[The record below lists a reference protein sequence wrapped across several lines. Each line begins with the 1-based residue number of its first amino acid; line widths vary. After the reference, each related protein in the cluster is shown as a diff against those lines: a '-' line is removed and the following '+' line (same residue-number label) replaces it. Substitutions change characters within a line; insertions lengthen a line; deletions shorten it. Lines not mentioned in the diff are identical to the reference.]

1 MGFLRKVGRKIKRG
15 VKKLFKSKLGRI
27 LGGIGLS
34 MIFWGGA
41 QALFGQ
47 TQWWQQMQTGLSK
60 LKKPFGT
67 TDVTNAVNET
77 SKVMDAA
84 TASKDIVTPTV
95 TKDIPLIDKVSST
108 ASSAARSVN
117 LPMENIKPNLNIDL
131 TPPNPLD
138 LKTPTF
144 AERAG
149 GAVRDFLTPDGG
161 RRIKEYFGESFVP
174 DVAKGV
180 VTNVAMDA
188 VAGTPEQPFVGGGI
202 MPTPVQEQAQA
213 AYMADLNTA
222 MPQSGIQNF
231 QQAQQS
237 LLYGTLSPFYLQEQA
252 RMYG

>member
-1 MGFLRKVGRKIKRG
+1 MGFLRKLGKKIKKG
-15 VKKLFKSKLGRI
+15 VKKLFKSKIGRI

-77 SKVMDAA
+77 NKIMDATK
-84 TASKDIVTPTV
+84 TAGDAIGKEQVLIETADAAKTV
-95 TKDIPLIDKVSST
+95 ADTGAKTLLDRTK
-108 ASSAARSVN
+108 
-117 LPMENIKPNLNIDL
+117 
-131 TPPNPLD
+131 
-138 LKTPTF
+138 
-144 AERAG
+144 
-149 GAVRDFLTPDGG
+149 DFLTPDGG
-161 RRIKEYFGESFVP
+161 KRIKEYFGESFVP
-174 DVAKGV
+174 DVTKGV
-180 VTNVAMDA
+180 VTNVALDA

-202 MPTPVQEQAQA
+202 MPTPIQEQAQA
-213 AYMADLNTA
+213 AYMADLNTS

-237 LLYGTLSPFYLQEQA
+237 LLYGTLSPYYLQEQA
-252 RMYG
+252 RMYS

>member
-1 MGFLRKVGRKIKRG
+1 MGFLRKLGKKIKKG
-15 VKKLFKSKLGRI
+15 VKKLFKSKIGRI

-108 ASSAARSVN
+108 ASSTPRVVDAATAVKDITPAEVLKDRP
-117 LPMENIKPNLNIDL
+117 LID
-131 TPPNPLD
+131 TIDNPR
-138 LKTPTF
+138 F
-144 AERAG
+144 ADR
-149 GAVRDFLTPDGG
+149 VKDFLTPDGG
-161 RRIKEYFGESFVP
+161 KRIKEYFGESFVT
-174 DVAKGV
+174 DV
-180 VTNVAMDA
+180 T
-188 VAGTPEQPFVGGGI
+188 
-202 MPTPVQEQAQA
+202 
-213 AYMADLNTA
+213 
-222 MPQSGIQNF
+222 
-231 QQAQQS
+231 
-237 LLYGTLSPFYLQEQA
+237 
-252 RMYG
+252 

>member
-77 SKVMDAA
+77 NKIMDATKA
-84 TASKDIVTPTV
+84 AGDAIGKEQVLIETADAAKTVADTGSKTLLDR
-95 TKDIPLIDKVSST
+95 TKD
-108 ASSAARSVN
+108 
-117 LPMENIKPNLNIDL
+117 
-131 TPPNPLD
+131 
-138 LKTPTF
+138 F
-144 AERAG
+144 
-149 GAVRDFLTPDGG
+149 FTPDGG
-161 RRIKEYFGESFVP
+161 KRIKEYVGKDFIP

>member
-1 MGFLRKVGRKIKRG
+1 MGFLRKVGKKIKKG
-15 VKKLFKSKLGRI
+15 VKKLFKSKIGRI

-34 MIFWGGA
+34 MVFWGGA

-77 SKVMDAA
+77 NKIMDATKVA
-84 TASKDIVTPTV
+84 GDAIGKEQVLIETADAAKTVADTGSKTLLNR
-95 TKDIPLIDKVSST
+95 TK
-108 ASSAARSVN
+108 
-117 LPMENIKPNLNIDL
+117 
-131 TPPNPLD
+131 
-138 LKTPTF
+138 
-144 AERAG
+144 
-149 GAVRDFLTPDGG
+149 DFLTPDGG
-161 RRIKEYFGESFVP
+161 RRIKEYVGKDFIP
-174 DVAKGV
+174 DVTRSV
-180 VTNVAMDA
+180 VTNVALDA

-202 MPTPVQEQAQA
+202 MPTPVQEQAQG

-222 MPQSGIQNF
+222 MPQSNIQNF

-252 RMYG
+252 RMYS

>member
-1 MGFLRKVGRKIKRG
+1 MGFLRKVGRKIKKG
-15 VKKLFKSKLGRI
+15 VKKLFKSKIGRI

-34 MIFWGGA
+34 LMFYGGA
-41 QALFGQ
+41 EALFGQ
-47 TQWWQQMQTGLSK
+47 TQWWKSMQAGLNRIN
-60 LKKPFGT
+60 PFAKNDLT
-67 TDVTNAVNET
+67 SAVNKVAPEIDPTKVAGDAIGKEQVLIET
-77 SKVMDAA
+77 ADAA
-84 TASKDIVTPTV
+84 KTVADTGSKTLLDR
-95 TKDIPLIDKVSST
+95 TKD
-108 ASSAARSVN
+108 
-117 LPMENIKPNLNIDL
+117 
-131 TPPNPLD
+131 
-138 LKTPTF
+138 F
-144 AERAG
+144 
-149 GAVRDFLTPDGG
+149 FTPDGG
-161 RRIKEYFGESFVP
+161 KRIKEYFGESFVP

-252 RMYG
+252 RMYS

>member
-15 VKKLFKSKLGRI
+15 VKKLFSSKLGRI

-47 TQWWQQMQTGLSK
+47 TQWFQSMQTGLNRINPFSK
-60 LKKPFGT
+60 G
-67 TDVTNAVNET
+67 DVTSAVKET
-77 SKVMDAA
+77 SKVIDAA

-161 RRIKEYFGESFVP
+161 KRIKNYFGNEFVP

-180 VTNVAMDA
+180 VTNVAMSA

-252 RMYG
+252 RMYS

>member
-1 MGFLRKVGRKIKRG
+1 MGFLRKLGKKIKKG
-15 VKKLFKSKLGRI
+15 VKKLFKSKIGRI

-77 SKVMDAA
+77 NKIMDATKVA
-84 TASKDIVTPTV
+84 GDAIGKEQVLIETADAAKTVADTGSKTLLDR
-95 TKDIPLIDKVSST
+95 TK
-108 ASSAARSVN
+108 
-117 LPMENIKPNLNIDL
+117 
-131 TPPNPLD
+131 
-138 LKTPTF
+138 
-144 AERAG
+144 
-149 GAVRDFLTPDGG
+149 DFLTPDGG
-161 RRIKEYFGESFVP
+161 KRIKEYFGESFVP
-174 DVAKGV
+174 DVTKGV
-180 VTNVAMDA
+180 VTNVALDA

-202 MPTPVQEQAQA
+202 MPTPIQEQAQA
-213 AYMADLNTA
+213 AYMADLNTS

-237 LLYGTLSPFYLQEQA
+237 LLYGTLSPYYLQEQA
-252 RMYG
+252 RMYS

>member
-1 MGFLRKVGRKIKRG
+1 MGFLRKIGKKIKRG
-15 VKKLFKSKLGRI
+15 VKKLFKSKIGKI

-60 LKKPFGT
+60 LKNPFGT

-77 SKVMDAA
+77 NKIMDATKVA
-84 TASKDIVTPTV
+84 GDAIGKEQVLIETADAAKTVADTGSKTFLDR
-95 TKDIPLIDKVSST
+95 TK
-108 ASSAARSVN
+108 
-117 LPMENIKPNLNIDL
+117 E
-131 TPPNPLD
+131 
-138 LKTPTF
+138 
-144 AERAG
+144 
-149 GAVRDFLTPDGG
+149 FLTPDGG
-161 RRIKEYFGESFVP
+161 KRIKEYVGKDFIP

-180 VTNVAMDA
+180 TTSVALQA
-188 VAGTPEQPFVGGGI
+188 VSGTPEEPFVGGGI
-202 MPTPVQEQAQA
+202 MPTPIQEQAQGS
-213 AYMADLNTA
+213 YMADLNTS

-252 RMYG
+252 GMYKS